1 MHSRRFPG
9 MNREAALSPV
19 IGEMLMIVL
28 AILLV
33 SLFSVSL
40 AGLLPAGRD
49 YTIDISH
56 NESYDGTTIYLWHKG
71 GDWVDKAGLEVL
83 IISSDG
89 KTTTSIPATDQNFT
103 LYSGAAY
110 LNQNSR
116 TFDLGDY
123 IRITRQ
129 QFSKGDIIRL
139 VSPRNVIFSGTADPE
154 QPPT

>member
-1 MHSRRFPG
+1 

-56 NESYDGTTIYLWHKG
+56 NESTNGTIFLWHKG

-103 LYSGAAY
+103 LCSGAAY

-123 IRITRQ
+123 IKITGQ

-154 QPPT
+154 PPP

>member
-56 NESYDGTTIYLWHKG
+56 NESTNGTIYLWHKG
-71 GDWVDKAGLEVL
+71 GDWTDKSGLEVL
-83 IISSDG
+83 IISPNG
-89 KTTTSIPATDQNFT
+89 KTTTSIPATDQQNFT
-103 LYSGAAY
+103 LCSDAAC

-123 IRITRQ
+123 IRITGQ
-129 QFSKGDIIRL
+129 QLSDGDIIRL
-139 VSPRNVIFSGTADPE
+139 VSPRNVIFSGTADLEPS
-154 QPPT
+154 T

>member
-1 MHSRRFPG
+1 

-56 NESYDGTTIYLWHKG
+56 NETNGTIYLWHKG

-83 IISSDG
+83 IISPDG
-89 KTTTSIPATDQNFT
+89 KTTTSIPATDQQNFT
-103 LYSGAAY
+103 LCSDAAC

-123 IRITRQ
+123 IIIKITGQ
-129 QFSKGDIIRL
+129 QLSDGDIIRL
-139 VSPRNVIFSGTADPE
+139 VSPRNVIFSGTADLE
-154 QPPT
+154 PPS